1 MWTAQLPQI
10 ALPVTGLPA
19 LALTTGLLPNGTP
32 VGVQIVAGKF
42 RDDVC
47 LAVAEAIEAR
57 VPAIPVAE
65 PAAA

>member
-1 MWTAQLPQI
+1 M
-10 ALPVTGLPA
+10 
-19 LALTTGLLPNGTP
+19 PNGTP

-57 VPAIPVAE
+57 GPAIPVAE